1 MIHLHIACNNPDN
14 GTRTGRV
21 ESIRFFGADDVDPML
36 MLNGGPLRCRLWHSA
51 KSRKPRFLRLGHIP
65 AIRVVSYTT
74 WVGNWCWDSA
84 LVSDAD
90 AAKVANYLRKR
101 GWQNEGGWVDVG
113 EKWESEEPF
122 TEDDFQ
128 EQTV

>member
-1 MIHLHIACNNPDN
+1 MIHLHIACNDYRN
-14 GTRTGRV
+14 GIHTGQV
-21 ESIRFFGADDVDPML
+21 ESIQFFGADDVDPML
-36 MLNGGPLRCRLWHSA
+36 MLNGNRLVCGILYSM
-51 KSRKPRFLRLGHIP
+51 KGRERYLRLGHLSAVEIL
-65 AIRVVSYTT
+65 SYTT

-101 GWQNEGGWVDVG
+101 GWQNEGGWIDIG
-113 EKWESEEPF
+113 EKWDSEEPF
-122 TEDDFQ
+122 TEKDFQ